1 MLPSWFP
8 AHPVTKPLQ
17 AAPGSQSSSKSNR
30 RGMLTAP
37 PLPSVRNPTSQ
48 CARASSH
55 FTARTPSL
63 HRATPRAGY
72 RHCPHS
78 THGEAKASR
87 EATCARFPKTKISL
101 EAEQD
106 SASQT
111 LKQSGPVLDHCTMP
125 PGVQGSHQG
134 PSPGNMSPPLNRPG
148 CLPTMQMACSPE
160 KGAFFSRGQVSWH
173 AHPRPQLP
181 AGCSISCWARAA
193 PSTRIKE
200 H

>member
-1 MLPSWFP
+1 
-8 AHPVTKPLQ
+8 
-17 AAPGSQSSSKSNR
+17 
-30 RGMLTAP
+30 MLTATPHP
-37 PLPSVRNPTSQ
+37 PSETRQANAPGPPATSLH
-48 CARASSH
+48 ARPRCH
-55 FTARTPSL
+55 RCL

-72 RHCPHS
+72 RHCPRS